1 MDTRPIIA
9 VDAMGG
15 DFGPSVVVPGA
26 IEAARLHDLHVLLVG
41 DTPKI
46 EAELG
51 KLDLAGVQFDIV
63 HADDV
68 VHMNEKP
75 SDILRRKKNASIQV
89 ACRLVKDGAA
99 QSVVSAGHSGATVAC
114 GMFIMG
120 RLAGVER
127 PALAALLPTEKNPV
141 VVLDAGANVDCRPYH
156 LFQFGLMGDA
166 FARDLLNYASPRV
179 SLLSIGEEEGKG
191 NSQVKEAYELL
202 KLAQNLNFIGNAEG
216 RDIFTGDVDV
226 VVCDGF
232 VGNVVLKTSE
242 GVADSIVYLLKK
254 YIKASPISLFGALF
268 LKGVFKKL
276 KKQIDYAEYGGAPL
290 LGIDG
295 NVIICHGKSNAKA
308 MKNAIFQAIATIE
321 NSINDKILESLE
333 KYKD

>member
-1 MDTRPIIA
+1 MRIA

-15 DFGPSVVVPGA
+15 DFGASPLVEGA
-26 IEAARLHDLHVLLVG
+26 LWALKEKDFSLVLIG
-41 DTPKI
+41 DEKI
-46 EAELG
+46 
-51 KLDLAGVQFDIV
+51 LAPLIPVQGSKEVKIV
-63 HADDV
+63 HCDDFIA
-68 VHMNEKP
+68 MDDSATAALK
-75 SDILRRKKNASIQV
+75 RKESSIYVAMEMLKSKQV
-89 ACRLVKDGAA
+89 DA
-99 QSVVSAGHSGATVAC
+99 VVSAGHSGATMSLATLK
-114 GMFIMG
+114 IG
-120 RLAGVER
+120 RLKGINR
-127 PALAALLPTEKNPV
+127 PAICTLMPRIDGNKSLV
-141 VVLDAGANVDCRPYH
+141 IDAGANVDCKPEN
-156 LFQFGLMGDA
+156 LFEFGVMGYEYA
-166 FARDLLNYASPRV
+166 KWILKYPNARIGLLTN
-179 SLLSIGEEEGKG
+179 GEEECKG
-191 NSQVKEAYELL
+191 NEMSKAAFELL
-202 KLAQNLNFIGNAEG
+202 KTHPNFLGNIEG
-216 RDIFTGDVDV
+216 NNIFDSSVEV

-295 NVIICHGKSNAKA
+295 NVLICHGKSNAKA

-321 NSINDKILESLE
+321 NGINDKILESLE

>member
-1 MDTRPIIA
+1 M
-9 VDAMGG
+9 
-15 DFGPSVVVPGA
+15 
-26 IEAARLHDLHVLLVG
+26 
-41 DTPKI
+41 
-46 EAELG
+46 
-51 KLDLAGVQFDIV
+51 
-63 HADDV
+63 
-68 VHMNEKP
+68 
-75 SDILRRKKNASIQV
+75 
-89 ACRLVKDGAA
+89 
-99 QSVVSAGHSGATVAC
+99 
-114 GMFIMG
+114 
-120 RLAGVER
+120 
-127 PALAALLPTEKNPV
+127 
-141 VVLDAGANVDCRPYH
+141 
-156 LFQFGLMGDA
+156 
-166 FARDLLNYASPRV
+166 
-179 SLLSIGEEEGKG
+179 
-191 NSQVKEAYELL
+191 
-202 KLAQNLNFIGNAEG
+202 
-216 RDIFTGDVDV
+216 

-321 NSINDKILESLE
+321 NGINDKILESLE

>member
-1 MDTRPIIA
+1 MRIA

-15 DFGPSVVVPGA
+15 DFGASPLVEGA
-26 IEAARLHDLHVLLVG
+26 LWALKEKDFSLVLIG
-41 DTPKI
+41 DEKI
-46 EAELG
+46 
-51 KLDLAGVQFDIV
+51 LAPLIPAQASKEVKIV
-63 HADDV
+63 HCDDFIA
-68 VHMNEKP
+68 MDDSATAALK
-75 SDILRRKKNASIQV
+75 RKESSIYVAMEMLKSKQV
-89 ACRLVKDGAA
+89 DA
-99 QSVVSAGHSGATVAC
+99 VVSAGHSGATMSLATLK
-114 GMFIMG
+114 IG
-120 RLAGVER
+120 RLKGISR
-127 PALAALLPTEKNPV
+127 PAICTLMPRIDGNKSLV
-141 VVLDAGANVDCRPYH
+141 IDAGANVDCKPEN
-156 LFQFGLMGDA
+156 LFEFGVMGYEYA
-166 FARDLLNYASPRV
+166 KWILKYPSARIGLLTN
-179 SLLSIGEEEGKG
+179 GEEECKG
-191 NSQVKEAYELL
+191 NETSKAAFELL
-202 KLAQNLNFIGNAEG
+202 KKHPNFLGNIEG
-216 RDIFTGDVDV
+216 NNIFDSSVEV

-321 NSINDKILESLE
+321 NGINDKILESLE